1 MESGIG
7 LVAAFGGGL
16 ISFFAPCAAVLVPA
30 FLLHLAGV
38 EAVNPSGPEAAR
50 YRRPVLL
57 HTLAFVLGFW
67 VVFVLLGA
75 SLGLLS
81 QGVKAHQVWL
91 ARVGGSIIILF
102 GLFQLGLLRFGLLE
116 RERAFRVAPGRFKYF
131 GSAVVGSTFAIAWS
145 PCVGPI
151 LGAILVLAGVSAS
164 AQEGALLLSAY
175 SAGLMLPFVLTGV
188 FIGWASS
195 FLGKVDRYLP
205 WVQRATGVLL
215 VVLGIIVFTG
225 RFTQLVGYLFF
236 LGQ

>member
-1 MESGIG
+1 MVETQVGLIAAFAGG
-7 LVAAFGGGL
+7 LV
-16 ISFFAPCAAVLVPA
+16 SFFAPCAAVLVPA

-38 EAVNPSGPEAAR
+38 EAVNPAAAGH

-57 HTLAFVLGFW
+57 HTLAFVLGFY

-81 QGVKAHQVWL
+81 QMVQGHQVWL
-91 ARVGGSIIILF
+91 ARVGGAVIILF
-102 GLFQLGLLRFGLLE
+102 GFFQLGLLRFSPLE
-116 RERAFRVAPGRFKYF
+116 RERAFRIAPGRFKYF
-131 GSAVVGSTFAIAWS
+131 GSAVVGSAFAIAWS

-164 AQEGALLLSAY
+164 AGQGAVLLSFY
-175 SAGLMLPFVLTGV
+175 SAGLMLPFVLTGI
-188 FIGWASS
+188 FIGWAST
-195 FLGKVDRYLP
+195 FLTKVDRYLP
-205 WVQRATGVLL
+205 LVQRVTGALL
-215 VVLGIIVFTG
+215 IALGIIVFTG